1 MKSALRVL
9 LVEDSEDDAALLLRE
24 LRRSF
29 DVTHLQVETPEA
41 MIAALDAEPW
51 DVVVSDYSM
60 PRFTAPAAFAVLQ
73 SKGLDL
79 PFIIVSGTVGEE
91 TAVEAMRLG
100 VHDYLVK
107 GKLTRLVPA
116 IQRELRESE
125 NRRRRRGAEAEL
137 GQSEA
142 RYRVIFES
150 SPLPMWVMDRETL
163 RFLDVNEAAVHHYGH
178 SREELDSL
186 TIRDVQLDEDGRGVH
201 EEGGI
206 TPGEGVVRH
215 RKKDGSVILVEMKT
229 HDFQFEDRPARLVLV
244 NDVTV
249 RLRAEDTLR
258 KTEEQLRHAQKMEA
272 VGRLAGGV
280 AHDFNN
286 ILSVILSYCDLILA
300 DPKDTDSVRADL
312 LEVRAAGMRAA
323 ELTKQLL
330 LFSRHQGVEAKVF
343 DLNRVVGGMEK
354 LLQRLLGADVELTIR
369 SSRGGSKVLADP
381 GQVEQVVMNL
391 AVNARDAMPLGGKL
405 TVEVSN
411 VQLDEDYAQAHHG
424 VRAGSYVMLAVT
436 DTGEGMDR
444 ATLARIFEPFFTTKE
459 LGKGTGLGLS
469 TVFGIVQQA
478 GGHVWVY
485 SEPGTGTTF
494 KVYLPRT
501 AAAETRTT
509 RPPPLT
515 SRRGTETI
523 LLVEDDEQL
532 RTLTG
537 GILTRLGYR
546 VLTAP
551 AGAEALRL
559 CEQHS
564 GKIHV
569 LLTDVVMPGMSGRQL
584 AEKILALRPDTRPL
598 FMSGYTDEAIVH
610 HGVLEPG
617 VSFLQKPIT
626 PDSLGRKI
634 REVLRARHT
643 PATGMPRAE

>member
-1 MKSALRVL
+1 MKSALRAL

-24 LRRSF
+24 LRHSF
-29 DVTHLQVETPEA
+29 DVTHLRVETPEA
-41 MIAALDAEPW
+41 MTAALDGERW
-51 DVVVSDYSM
+51 DVVLSDYSM
-60 PRFTAPAAFAVLQ
+60 PRFTAPAAFEVLQ

-100 VHDYLVK
+100 VHDYFLK

-142 RYRVIFES
+142 RYHVIFKS
-150 SPLPMWVMDRETL
+150 SPLPMWVLDRETL
-163 RFLDVNEAAVHHYGH
+163 GFLDVNEAALHHYGH
-178 SREELDSL
+178 SRRELDSL
-186 TIRDVQLDEDGRGVH
+186 TIRDIQPDESGPGAR
-201 EEGGI
+201 EEGGL
-206 TPGEGVVRH
+206 TQSPGEGVVRH
-215 RKKDGSVILVEMKT
+215 RKKDGSIILVETKT
-229 HDFQFEDRPARLVLV
+229 HDFQFEGRPARLVLV
-244 NDVTV
+244 NDVTE
-249 RLRAEDTLR
+249 RLRAQDALR

-300 DPKDTDSVRADL
+300 DPKDTESVRADL

-343 DLNRVVGGMEK
+343 DLNKLVSGVEK
-354 LLQRLLGADVELTIR
+354 LLQRLLGADVELTIL
-369 SSRGGSKVLADP
+369 SSRGASKVLADP
-381 GQVEQVVMNL
+381 GQIEQVVMNL

-424 VRAGSYVMLAVT
+424 VRPGPYVMLAVT
-436 DTGEGMDR
+436 DSGEGMDR

-459 LGKGTGLGLS
+459 QGRGTGLGLS

-478 GGHVWVY
+478 GGHLWVY

-494 KVYLPRT
+494 KVYLPRST
-501 AAAETRTT
+501 AAETRTT

-532 RTLTG
+532 RILTE

-546 VLTAP
+546 VLAAP
-551 AGAEALRL
+551 CGADALRL
-559 CEQHS
+559 SEQHS
-564 GKIHV
+564 GTIHV

-584 AEKILALRPDTRPL
+584 AEKIVASRPDTRAL

-626 PDSLGRKI
+626 PDSLARKI
-634 REVLRARHT
+634 REVLHARPT
-643 PATGMPRAE
+643 S